1 MGIELG
7 MSFLDTAEIYGDGL
21 SEEIIGKVISN
32 KKREE
37 LFIATKFLPKNSS
50 YEKVLSSLESSLKR
64 LRTEYVDLYQVHWPN
79 PSIPIY
85 ETLEAMAKLLDS
97 GKIQNIGLCNFSK
110 REIIE
115 AQKFLPTKKIF
126 FYQYEYSLFDR
137 FIEDSIMPFIMKN
150 DAFTIA
156 YSPLDKGRLVDG
168 ESSKKMLMEIANK
181 YNKTPSQIALNW
193 LTSKPNVICIP
204 KSKNPTHMKQNASS
218 TDFVIEP
225 KDLEIIENFCASKR
239 QFVDP
244 MSIKVSLEGEGGNM
258 VYQTIEE
265 AIENKLKMSPSPI
278 ELAEFI
284 KNGDSVKPVRLI
296 KASSKK
302 SQYLYYLLEGRL
314 RYWAW
319 VIAFDGKKKIPALIR
334 SE

>member
-21 SEEIIGKVISN
+21 SEETIGKVISN

-115 AQKFLPTKKIF
+115 I
-126 FYQYEYSLFDR
+126 D
-137 FIEDSIMPFIMKN
+137 
-150 DAFTIA
+150 
-156 YSPLDKGRLVDG
+156 
-168 ESSKKMLMEIANK
+168 
-181 YNKTPSQIALNW
+181 
-193 LTSKPNVICIP
+193 
-204 KSKNPTHMKQNASS
+204 
-218 TDFVIEP
+218 
-225 KDLEIIENFCASKR
+225 
-239 QFVDP
+239 
-244 MSIKVSLEGEGGNM
+244 
-258 VYQTIEE
+258 
-265 AIENKLKMSPSPI
+265 
-278 ELAEFI
+278 
-284 KNGDSVKPVRLI
+284 
-296 KASSKK
+296 
-302 SQYLYYLLEGRL
+302 
-314 RYWAW
+314 
-319 VIAFDGKKKIPALIR
+319 
-334 SE
+334 